1 MLKSLVIAS
10 KVPQHAF
17 LKGSELSREGWNQSG
32 FTVKFW
38 LLAAALCPLWVE
50 RAFLKGGT
58 GQGSHPPAL
67 LVHPLPQ
74 LVNSLVVVW
83 FLRLTLQPLEL

>member
-1 MLKSLVIAS
+1 MSCLE
-10 KVPQHAF
+10 
-17 LKGSELSREGWNQSG
+17 KGEVNQDS
-32 FTVKFW
+32 TVKSW

-74 LVNSLVVVW
+74 LVNTLVVVV
-83 FLRLTLQPLEL
+83 